1 MHSNFKFSYSDELYI
16 SGLFV
21 LIVILVLHIYNI
33 YMSELQL
40 FGAVEIFA
48 LFGSSFESIETFVIV
63 ASLGV

>member
-1 MHSNFKFSYSDELYI
+1 MNY
-16 SGLFV
+16 
-21 LIVILVLHIYNI
+21 ILVDYLRFNRHSRATYIYI
-33 YMSELQL
+33 HMSELQL